1 MKWNAWRKRLALPLL
16 WGAGTLIVL
25 AAVFGRWMD
34 WTIPASA
41 CYLAAFALSGVPI
54 LFRAVQALRFQNRQ
68 HRTAGVHRGRGRVR
82 DRRIQ

>member
-16 WGAGTLIVL
+16 WSAGALIVL

-41 CYLAAFALSGVPI
+41 CYLAYFSRYSVGSRPI
-54 LFRAVQALRFQNRQ
+54 YCLN
-68 HRTAGVHRGRGRVR
+68 T
-82 DRRIQ
+82 